1 MQKIVSHNTSCPQ
14 KDSSEN
20 DSYVG
25 VQTFMGMTEN
35 NLVEVSFMKEDLLER
50 ILSPSN
56 LNAAYKRVVQ
66 NGGSGVDDLVTDD
79 LLAYLR
85 AHKNK
90 LIASLLDGSYR
101 PNPVRRVEI
110 PKDNGKKRQ
119 LGIPTVVDRLIQQA
133 TSQVLSPL
141 YEREFSDNS
150 YGFRPKRG
158 AHQALRKSQSYITS
172 GYTYVVDL
180 DLEKFFDTVPQSKL
194 MDILSRRIKDGR
206 VLSLIHKYMR
216 AGVVVNHKFSESVQG
231 VPQGGPLSPLLSN
244 IMLNEL
250 DKELEMRGHPFI
262 RYADDCMIFCK
273 SNRAAERTKKSIIQF
288 IETKLYLKVNR
299 DKTSVG
305 YVRGK
310 KFLGYSFYV
319 SNGECHLS
327 VHPQSIT
334 KMKVRLKDLT
344 SRSNGWGYEVRKSK
358 LRQFIVGWVEYF
370 KLADMK
376 RHLRDIDEWLRR
388 RIRMCIWKCCKKVKT
403 RYKNLMRCGIEKNQS
418 WIWANT
424 RKGYWCIAG
433 SPIVSR
439 AINNDNLR
447 KAGYLTLSDYYRK
460 VTS

>member
-1 MQKIVSHNTSCPQ
+1 MKERMQKIVSHNTSCPQ

-66 NGGSGVDDLVTDD
+66 NGGSGGVDDLVTDD

-85 AHKNK
+85 AHKNE

-133 TSQVLSPL
+133 LSQVLSPL

-150 YGFRPKRG
+150 YGFCPKRG

-206 VLSLIHKYMR
+206 VLSLIYKYMR

-319 SNGECHLS
+319 SNGECHWS

-388 RIRMCIWKCCKKVKT
+388 RIRMCIWKCWKKVKT

-433 SPIVSR
+433 SPTVSR

-447 KAGYLTLSDYYRK
+447 NRLSDAL
-460 VTS
+460 